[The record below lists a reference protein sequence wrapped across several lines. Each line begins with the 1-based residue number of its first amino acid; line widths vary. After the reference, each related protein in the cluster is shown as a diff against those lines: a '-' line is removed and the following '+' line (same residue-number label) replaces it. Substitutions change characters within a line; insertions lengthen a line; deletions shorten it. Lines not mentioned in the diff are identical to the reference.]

1 MSILLDIDECQQG
14 ISGCSQVCTN
24 TIGSYKCSCNAG
36 YQLTNDSHTC
46 IGLELFVVTIC
57 RSNCQFT

>member
-1 MSILLDIDECQQG
+1 MNNNNLYCDLDTDECQQG

-36 YQLTNDSHTC
+36 YRLSNDSHTC
-46 IGLELFVVTIC
+46 IGQTLL
-57 RSNCQFT
+57 QL